1 MMVGFREPSDAEWD
15 AGIVELEKVIGAP
28 EAARQSWRRRLVI
41 MGDGSWRLLISECG
55 FLSGNDYGLLGFT
68 PGAADAFP
76 IAMPI
81 AAAVALLKSKDS
93 PEIEL
98 QRRRNRLA
106 ELAERHRKQEEDERN
121 QQLAASKRQ
130 LDAQE
135 RAAAFRHN
143 EWMVLQPW
151 QQALFALALRV
162 KERDPELADD
172 LRKVASSSTGIHGE
186 RSTPL
191 PAPSAQWWA

>member
-1 MMVGFREPSDAEWD
+1 
-15 AGIVELEKVIGAP
+15 
-28 EAARQSWRRRLVI
+28 

-55 FLSGNDYGLLGFT
+55 FLSGNDYGLLQFT
-68 PGAADAFP
+68 RGAADAFP
-76 IAMPI
+76 IAMPL
-81 AAAVALLKSKDS
+81 ADAVALLKSKDN
-93 PEIEL
+93 PELEL
-98 QRRRNRLA
+98 ARRRQFLA
-106 ELAERHRKQEEDERN
+106 DLAERHRKQEEDERN

-135 RAAAFRHN
+135 RAAAFKHH

-151 QQALFALALRV
+151 AQALFALGLRV

-191 PAPSAQWWA
+191 PPPAKQWWA

>member
-1 MMVGFREPSDAEWD
+1 MVASVNPATRSGTPVLWSLKKSSAPRGRETVLEAP
-15 AGIVELEKVIGAP
+15 AGHHGRWELAVAHFGV
-28 EAARQSWRRRLVI
+28 R
-41 MGDGSWRLLISECG
+41 

-121 QQLAASKRQ
+121 QQLAPP
-130 LDAQE
+130 
-135 RAAAFRHN
+135 N
-143 EWMVLQPW
+143 GNWT
-151 QQALFALALRV
+151 
-162 KERDPELADD
+162 
-172 LRKVASSSTGIHGE
+172 RKSGQR
-186 RSTPL
+186 RSDTTSGWCCNRGSRRFSRWL
-191 PAPSAQWWA
+191 SG